1 MITAG
6 TVWFVLATYALMLA
20 AYYYA
25 RYRWFHVPV
34 MVAMVIVD
42 LLFPFYL
49 YLTHD
54 WYKRL
59 IVHAEIFSFLIW
71 MHFGLVLTLYA
82 LYFLQIQTARKIFG
96 GSHEARGEHRS
107 QAKAILLVRGLVVA
121 TALLLVDPESVKAA
135 VLVMVH

>member
-6 TVWFVLATYALMLA
+6 TVWFVLATYALMLV
-20 AYYYA
+20 AYFYA
-25 RYRWFHVPV
+25 RYRWFHVSV
-34 MVAMVIVD
+34 MVTMVIVD

-96 GSHEARGEHRS
+96 GNHEARSEHRS

-135 VLVMVH
+135 VVMMVH

>member
-1 MITAG
+1 MITVG
-6 TVWFVLATYALMLA
+6 TVWFVLATYVLMIV
-20 AYYYA
+20 AYYYS

-34 MVAMVIVD
+34 MVLIIIAD

-59 IVHAEIFSFLIW
+59 IVHEQIFSFLIW
-71 MHFGLVLTLYA
+71 MHFGLILTLYA
-82 LYFLQIQTARKIFG
+82 LYFLQIQTARRIFG
-96 GSHEARGEHRS
+96 GNQEARGEHHS
-107 QAKAILLVRGLVVA
+107 QAKAILLVRGLVIA

-135 VLVMVH
+135 VLW

>member
-1 MITAG
+1 MITVG
-6 TVWFVLATYALMLA
+6 TVWFVLAPYVLMIV
-20 AYYYA
+20 AYYYS

-34 MVAMVIVD
+34 MVLIIIAD

-59 IVHAEIFSFLIW
+59 IVHEQIFSFLIW
-71 MHFGLVLTLYA
+71 MHFGLILTLYA
-82 LYFLQIQTARKIFG
+82 LYFLQIQTARRIFG
-96 GSHEARGEHRS
+96 GNQEARGEHHS
-107 QAKAILLVRGLVVA
+107 QAKAILLVRGLVIA

-135 VLVMVH
+135 VLW